1 MVEAVGVDADVG
13 REGRLGVDVA
23 MDVAM
28 DVEGLEVVV
37 GFLGVAGVESL
48 SFSSS
53 ESSSQATSSTGER
66 VAPLGREQEMLA

>member
-1 MVEAVGVDADVG
+1 MVEAVGVEADVG
-13 REGRLGVDVA
+13 RLGVEVV
-23 MDVAM
+23 ME
-28 DVEGLEVVV
+28 VEGLEVVV

-66 VAPLGREQEMLA
+66 VAPVGREQGMLA